1 MKQIL
6 ANWLEQEDIFGFR
19 SIVIRGADVES
30 HASGDIDVL
39 VDHGHSN
46 LACFQFSE
54 YLRSNGWVVIDFR
67 ELDYLSSVV
76 VANPKLFPGRSVKVD
91 FFGGLGWYGIQSK
104 RTNLATFA
112 LADKATQQAAI
123 TLAHKVMYAGGL
135 VDRDIKRIKP
145 YVNEALKLLH
155 LEAWVGESTIFR
167 KRVPILLKWKV
178 RFLLSGY
185 SKPALPLWGLKIVML
200 AFRSKLFPTCSKGRS
215 IKVVSS
221 SKTVRSLSDDL
232 CGIYRSSGDSRQP
245 MFGIPILRRII
256 SCESMIFDLASK
268 NYWFKSALIPISWV
282 IRGFF
287 WVADSYFKARGVFCI
302 SVSCHKRDSLTVRA
316 GTHIFDVSDLEEDEI
331 LTSIVYRIDAMFRK
345 ILFEKISIGSQG

>member
-6 ANWLEQEDIFGFR
+6 ANWLEQEDIFDFR

-76 VANPKLFPGRSVKVD
+76 VANPKLFPERSVKVD
-91 FFGGLGWYGIQSK
+91 FFGGLGWYGVQSK
-104 RTNLATFA
+104 SSNLATFV
-112 LADKATQQAAI
+112 LADKAVQQAAI

-145 YVNEALKLLH
+145 YVDEAVKLLDLEALG
-155 LEAWVGESTIFR
+155 GELTFFT

-185 SKPALPLWGLKIVML
+185 SKPAFPFWVLKIVML
-200 AFRSKLFPTCSKGRS
+200 ACRSKLLPTCSKGRS
-215 IKVVSS
+215 IKVISPR
-221 SKTVRSLSDDL
+221 KTVRSLSDDL
-232 CGIYRSSGDSRQP
+232 FGIYRSSGDSRQP

-256 SCESMIFDLASK
+256 SCESMICDLASK
-268 NYWFKSALIPISWV
+268 NYWLKWTLFPLSWV

-302 SVSCHKRDSLTVRA
+302 SVSFHKRDSLTARA
-316 GTHIFDVSDLEEDEI
+316 GTHIIDVSDLEEDEI
-331 LTSIVYRIDAMFRK
+331 LTSIVYRIDAIFQK
-345 ILFEKISIGSQG
+345 ILSEKISISSQG